1 MTKFFL
7 MIYLCSAVTMEC
19 HETSPQPQPYD
30 DHWSCMRDGYGKSFE
45 MIYGETS
52 KEVVNEYRFYTK
64 WTCKEE
70 NVETI

>member
-19 HETSPQPQPYD
+19 HETAPYPIQYE
-30 DHWSCMRDGYGKSFE
+30 DHWSCMRDGYGDSFE
-45 MIYGETS
+45 LMFAETK
-52 KEVVNEYRFYTK
+52 KEAVNKYKFYTK

-70 NVETI
+70 YVETI

>member
-19 HETSPQPQPYD
+19 HETAPYPIQYE

-45 MIYGETS
+45 LLYAETP
-52 KEVVNEYRFYTK
+52 KETVNEYRFYTR
-64 WTCKEE
+64 WTCKEKY
-70 NVETI
+70 VEII

>member
-1 MTKFFL
+1 MFCCNYGVSRNISL
-7 MIYLCSAVTMEC
+7 
-19 HETSPQPQPYD
+19 PQPYD

-52 KEVVNEYRFYTK
+52 KEVVNEYKFYTK

-70 NVETI
+70 NVEVI